1 MRTDTIPL
9 QPVPE
14 EISLNHFTADGQV
27 HTAISRLWPAGSA
40 SHCRLCDRCQVAGTK
55 SRLCTVV
62 VNEYVSMRDAW
73 CYDSRGWRDV
83 TPQTGSSD
91 GIAIADVRRLGRVD
105 RKSV

>member
-14 EISLNHFTADGQV
+14 DISLNHFTADGRV
-27 HTAISRLWPAGSA
+27 HTAISRLWPPGSA
-40 SHCRLCDRCQVAGTK
+40 AHCRLCDRCQVAGTN

-62 VNEYVSMRDAW
+62 VNQYVPRHKAWDYDA
-73 CYDSRGWRDV
+73 RGRRDV

-91 GIAIADVRRLGRVD
+91 SIAIADVRRLGRVD